1 MASLQ
6 SVLLA
11 SSIILLY
18 WTIASTQSHDPT
30 NFSQCYRVKR
40 DLAPG
45 SKDQADKTLNTV
57 KDSLSVFKD
66 VMEKID
72 TKKVS
77 AVMQG
82 LASFASVAPG
92 IGGLVSSIINMVL
105 VFIPQN
111 DPVLIEVKK
120 GFAEVN
126 RKLDSL
132 SVQLSSLTADVEW
145 FNYASVY
152 SQDEMRIVNAWKKFN
167 EFRENSELVQSQED
181 KLRLAEIFTNYFEN
195 TATEPSVAN
204 LYHYLTVNSTSL
216 SGNLNDLLRKKFKCD
231 IGEIAKYNFYFSSLL
246 WKGMVLN
253 QLYWSLIG
261 FNSSGKEAQHTQM
274 FKDVSR
280 AQLSA
285 VEFCLDNYEQYM
297 KEDVVKISKELSP
310 DNKQDIAEKVKK
322 ALDEKYNWYRWMVLV
337 YDTNREK
344 NFILFDVTKIPVGE
358 ITVAVGYTLKVKVD
372 VIELRNVKKLT
383 FDCLHG
389 KDCEKMSEL
398 VPQCATETEQGVL
411 LQLNK
416 YVKVTYVSYGKD
428 FALILPPLFRV
439 ECRWGH
445 STSDLYVYYS
455 HIVSA
460 CGPDTCKNGGE
471 CKRLLDSNERFCIC
485 PDGYYGDTC
494 EENSDTSKAPT
505 THIHQPVPDITTI
518 NTKLNMIES
527 KLQEILTSIN
537 ERCPA
542 QQQIPADR

>member
-1 MASLQ
+1 MQ

-92 IGGLVSSIINMVL
+92 IGGLVSSVINMVL
-105 VFIPQN
+105 VFIPR
-111 DPVLIEVKK
+111 DDLVLIEVKK

-216 SGNLNDLLRKKFKCD
+216 SGNLNDLLRQKFKCD

-322 ALDEKYNWYRWMVLV
+322 ALYEKYNWYSWMVLV

-358 ITVAVGYTLKVKVD
+358 ITVAVGYTLIADETLSQDLKD
-372 VIELRNVKKLT
+372 LADI
-383 FDCLHG
+383 CLKG
-389 KDCEKMSEL
+389 RDCEKMSEL
-398 VPQCATETEQGVL
+398 VPQCSVEIAQGVL

-416 YVKVTYVSYGKD
+416 YVKVTHVSYGED
-428 FALILPPLFRV
+428 FAQVPQPFHPV
-439 ECRWGH
+439 ECQWGR
-445 STSDLYVYYS
+445 STSKISMYYS
-455 HIVSA
+455 RKVSV

-485 PDGYYGDTC
+485 PDGYCGDTC

>member
-11 SSIILLY
+11 SSIIHLY

-40 DLAPG
+40 DPVPG
-45 SKDQADKTLNTV
+45 SKDQADKILNTV

-105 VFIPQN
+105 VFILR
-111 DPVLIEVKK
+111 DDLVLIEVKK

-132 SVQLSSLTADVEW
+132 SIQLSSLTADMEW

-152 SQDEMRIVNAWKKFN
+152 SQDEMRILNAWKKFN

-181 KLRLAEIFTNYFEN
+181 KLRLAEIFTNYFEH
-195 TATEPSVAN
+195 TATETSVTN
-204 LYHYLTVNSTSL
+204 LYHYLTVNST

-231 IGEIAKYNFYFSSLL
+231 ISEIAKYYFYFSSLL

-274 FKDVSR
+274 FKDVYR

-297 KEDVVKISKELSP
+297 KEDVVKISKEISP
-310 DNKQDIAEKVKK
+310 DKKQDIAEKVKK
-322 ALDEKYNWYRWMVLV
+322 ALDEKYNWYSWMVLV
-337 YDTNREK
+337 YNTDVEENI
-344 NFILFDVTKIPVGE
+344 FILFDVTKIPVGE
-358 ITVAVGYTLKVKVD
+358 ITVAVGYTLIADETLSQDLKD
-372 VIELRNVKKLT
+372 LADT
-383 FDCLHG
+383 CL
-389 KDCEKMSEL
+389 
-398 VPQCATETEQGVL
+398 
-411 LQLNK
+411 
-416 YVKVTYVSYGKD
+416 KD
-428 FALILPPLFRV
+428 FRPP
-439 ECRWGH
+439 H
-445 STSDLYVYYS
+445 PT
-455 HIVSA
+455 VSA
-460 CGPDTCKNGGE
+460 VSVASPGKLPATYMLRSPGPAPALPAAPLPVRHLHNQGQLRTISSPSLCQQQQSRSGHQPTK
-471 CKRLLDSNERFCIC
+471 LLDHWNSMKNAGHQMIPNITLSPLE
-485 PDGYYGDTC
+485 PPEDGAW
-494 EENSDTSKAPT
+494 E
-505 THIHQPVPDITTI
+505 
-518 NTKLNMIES
+518 
-527 KLQEILTSIN
+527 
-537 ERCPA
+537 
-542 QQQIPADR
+542 